1 MKDKVKGLVAGLLI
15 GTVVTGATAYAA
27 GGKMIEVFYNVKD
40 IKINKVSKT
49 PSEKPFVLNGTT
61 FVPLRFVAESLG
73 ETVKWDSKTAT
84 VWIGEQPEATAK
96 YFGDNL
102 SHMNW
107 QSTSEFFMD
116 FNYSYN
122 DKSIKDNVGNT
133 YNNFIK
139 INATYMTGKDSTALL
154 EFPLNGQYK
163 KFVSK
168 LGFTDAEKDSQEI
181 VTFTVL
187 LDDVSVTTRTIKA
200 GEFPTDLNI
209 DVSGA
214 QKIGFKVSKT
224 EHHGSGYEVGLF
236 EARLLK

>member
-49 PSEKPFVLNGTT
+49 PTEQPFVLNGTT

-73 ETVKWDSKTAT
+73 EEVKWDSKTAT

-102 SHMNW
+102 QHMNW
-107 QSTSEFFMD
+107 QENGKD
-116 FNYSYN
+116 FTYEYSYN
-122 DKSIKDNVGNT
+122 EGDIVKDTVGNS
-133 YNNFIK
+133 YNNYITIGTNYIFSDAK
-139 INATYMTGKDSTALL
+139 EALL

-168 LGFTDAEKDSQEI
+168 LGFTDDSKATKET
-181 VTFTVL
+181 VTFTVM
-187 LDDVSVTTRTIKA
+187 LDDVSVATRSVKA
-200 GEFPTDLNI
+200 GEFPADLNI

-214 QKIGFKVSKT
+214 QKIGFKVSNESHAT
-224 EHHGSGYEVGLF
+224 QFTVGLF
-236 EARLLK
+236 DAHLLK